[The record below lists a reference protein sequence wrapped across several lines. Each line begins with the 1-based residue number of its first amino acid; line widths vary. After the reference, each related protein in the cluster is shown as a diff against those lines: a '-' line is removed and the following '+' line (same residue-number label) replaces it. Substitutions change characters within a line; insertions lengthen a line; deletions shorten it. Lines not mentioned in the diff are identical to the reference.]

1 VIVTNL
7 FIPAAFAGPPK
18 MTPKVREFRYPG
30 DAPRE
35 PCVTGSLSGNNPLP
49 HPHRANDE
57 INEDGEFE
65 DSQSVMTFLRIVI
78 PLYFFV

>member
-1 VIVTNL
+1 V
-7 FIPAAFAGPPK
+7 A
-18 MTPKVREFRYPG
+18 
-30 DAPRE
+30 
-35 PCVTGSLSGNNPLP
+35 GSLSGNNSLP

-57 INEDGEFE
+57 INEDDEFE